1 MHEVIVYSRK
11 GCHLCD
17 VVKETLAQAGGD
29 AEFEWREVD
38 IDGDPEL
45 RQRYNEEVP
54 VVFIDGRKAFK
65 YRMDRQQFLRALAGR
80 SVAHSSHDR
89 S

>member
-1 MHEVIVYSRK
+1 MHEVVVYSRE

-17 VVKETLAQAGGD
+17 VVKDTLRQMEGE
-29 AEFEWREVD
+29 AEFRWQVVD

-45 RQRYNEEVP
+45 REKYNEEVP

-65 YRMDRQQFLRALAGR
+65 YHMDRRQFLRALAGR
-80 SVAHSSHDR
+80 ESTGGVS
-89 S
+89 